1 MVTCSLWWVNFIHGW
16 ILGWM
21 MRKSWIQFL
30 TLMNESSS
38 CSHTEPPFIPN
49 CWSYFMMW
57 SSVSKFCSLGFVRLH
72 IERAD
77 LLGEKSFLVQILH
90 YDDPKLRTAWTC
102 VMISTGI
109 LWVPF
114 PCNSLVLLFVSMQCC
129 FMCLLSGSQQRDCQL
144 PKVRKDGSLL
154 KMVRLNPK
162 TKSGGLYSDDT
173 MELPFEFCENKNRLF
188 CLIKY

>member
-1 MVTCSLWWVNFIHGW
+1 
-16 ILGWM
+16 M

-49 CWSYFMMW
+49 CWSYFMKW

-77 LLGEKSFLVQILH
+77 PADDNFGSWWEKFSCPNIALWWSKAPYCLNLCHDFNWDSLSSF
-90 YDDPKLRTAWTC
+90 
-102 VMISTGI
+102 ST
-109 LWVPF
+109 
-114 PCNSLVLLFVSMQCC
+114 NSLVLLFASLQCC
-129 FMCLLSGSQQRDCQL
+129 FMWFSSGSQQRDCQL
-144 PKVRKDGSLL
+144 PNVRKDGILL
-154 KMVRLNPK
+154 KMVRLNHK

-173 MELPFEFCENKNRLF
+173 MELPFEFCENINRLF
-188 CLIKY
+188 YLIKY

>member
-1 MVTCSLWWVNFIHGW
+1 MDTCSLWWVNFIHGW

-49 CWSYFMMW
+49 CWSYFMKW

-77 LLGEKSFLVQILH
+77 LADDKSWVRKVFLSKYCTMMIQSSVLLELVSWFQLGFSEFLFLEFSCPLICIAAMLLHVFLV
-90 YDDPKLRTAWTC
+90 RVSTA
-102 VMISTGI
+102 
-109 LWVPF
+109 
-114 PCNSLVLLFVSMQCC
+114 
-129 FMCLLSGSQQRDCQL
+129 RL
-144 PKVRKDGSLL
+144 PTPQG
-154 KMVRLNPK
+154 P
-162 TKSGGLYSDDT
+162 
-173 MELPFEFCENKNRLF
+173 
-188 CLIKY
+188 